1 MFEFKTL
8 DTVIAM
14 IVVILVLSLIVQ
26 SVQSLIKKW
35 FKLKSNSILTSLD
48 DLFKYVDSKT
58 LTGIDSSE
66 LVKGVAEQLKI
77 LGRISLRGAPM
88 IDSIAKDDLVKILGK
103 ISVEKRDAA
112 GELILDAA
120 GKTIRETLDEAKL
133 KRLNAEIHTW
143 FDTVMQSF
151 EERYTRY
158 MKSVAVVISI
168 VVVVG
173 LNANF
178 FEVYQNISTS
188 DVLRTAIV
196 ERQETVRQLL
206 DEATKDQ
213 SQQVTK
219 EEVDKQLGKLKDLLD
234 RTPVFGFAPLKG
246 GDIYNFAKA
255 KGYWETHSNDRFV
268 YILKLLAGWAI
279 MVMLLSVGAP
289 FWQDALESLFGLKNL
304 IRKKTDTRNVE
315 DTGGQPKP

>member
-8 DTVIAM
+8 DTVIAL

-26 SVQSLIKKW
+26 SVQALIKKL

-58 LTGIDSSE
+58 LTDIDSSE
-66 LVKGVAEQLKI
+66 LVKGVADQLKT
-77 LGRISLRGAPM
+77 LGRISVGGAPM
-88 IDSIAKDDLVKILGK
+88 IDSIAKDDLLKILGK

-112 GELILDAA
+112 GQLILDAA
-120 GKTIRETLDEAKL
+120 GKTIREKLDEAKVN
-133 KRLNAEIHTW
+133 RLSAEIRTW

-168 VVVVG
+168 GVVVG

-213 SQQVTK
+213 TQPVSK
-219 EEVDKQLGKLKDLLD
+219 ADVDKQIGKLKDLMD
-234 RTPVFGFAPLKG
+234 QTPVFGFAPLKG
-246 GDIYNFAKA
+246 GDIYNFVKA
-255 KGYWETHSNDRFV
+255 RGYWETHSDDRFV
-268 YILKLLAGWAI
+268 YMLKLLAGWAI